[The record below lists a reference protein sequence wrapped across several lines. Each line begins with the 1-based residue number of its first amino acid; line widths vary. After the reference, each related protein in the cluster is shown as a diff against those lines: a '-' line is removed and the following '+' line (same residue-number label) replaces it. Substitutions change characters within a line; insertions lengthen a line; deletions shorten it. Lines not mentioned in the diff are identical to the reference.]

1 MNYSIGLVGT
11 GAAAELHAS
20 ALEKVT
26 GGNLEAVYSRTK
38 KNGMEF
44 AEQWGIDYVNDF
56 EKLIQMEKIDFI
68 SICTPTGTHSE
79 YGIPAAKAGKDLVIE
94 KPLETTPERCDNVIH
109 AVKEQGAQLS
119 VIFQNRFKSPV
130 KKIKKAIE
138 EGNLGKLVIGKA
150 EINWYRSREYYENSW
165 KGTKKYDG
173 GGALIN
179 QGIHTIDL
187 LQWLMGKVK
196 KVNGKV
202 KTLKHEIE
210 GEDTG
215 VATLEFEQGTLGIIT
230 GSTAVYPGLEER
242 LGLYGT
248 QGSTELRGNKITT
261 WETSTEGNGSGP
273 EDELSEAGSSGASAP
288 MDVDSEN
295 HRKQWQEI
303 IDKTEKGGEPP
314 VSGTEAKK
322 SVEIIN
328 AIYESSKTGQNVI
341 IDKQGEHL

>member
-20 ALEKVT
+20 ALEEVT

-38 KNGMEF
+38 SNGKEF
-44 AEQWGIDYVNDF
+44 AEQWCIDYVDDF
-56 EKLIQMEKIDFI
+56 EKLTSMEKIDFI
-68 SICTPTGTHSE
+68 SICTPTGTHSQFA
-79 YGIPAAKAGKDLVIE
+79 IPAAEAGKDLVIE
-94 KPLETTPERCDNVIH
+94 KPLETTPERCDTIIH
-109 AVKEQGAQLS
+109 AIEKQGLQLS
-119 VIFQNRFKSPV
+119 VIFQNRFKDPV
-130 KKIKKAIE
+130 KKIKKALE
-138 EGNLGKLVIGKA
+138 EGNIGKLVIGKA
-150 EINWYRSREYYENSW
+150 EINWYRSRKYYENSW

-187 LQWLMGKVK
+187 LQWMMGKVI

-215 VATLEFEQGTLGIIT
+215 VATLEFSQGGLGVIT

-248 QGSTELRGNKITT
+248 EGSIELRGSKITT
-261 WETSTEGNGSGP
+261 WKTPNEGQRPEPEEDLGDDGST
-273 EDELSEAGSSGASAP
+273 GASAP

-295 HRKQWQEI
+295 HRRQWQEI
-303 IDKTEKGGEPP
+303 VDKTERGGEPP
-314 VSGTEAKK
+314 VSGKAAKK
-322 SVEIIN
+322 SVEIID
-328 AIYESSKTGQNVI
+328 AIYESSRTGQNVT
-341 IDKQGEHL
+341 ID